1 MLGDLVPTAGV
12 AQGLALIVAPFM
24 MLAWR
29 GVGGVSLPPTVQA
42 LHSARVSLLL
52 GRRLAL
58 VVTGGVG
65 LDKGRDPYNGISTR
79 NMLSFFFFLGKH
91 EDFPKREF
99 LRLHAFM
106 HQSSCEHYSEEEL
119 GLNWWIF
126 LSCTSAVPREKRA
139 SAPTTTWPRPTGPAA
154 NAIAR
159 IATRL
164 LAHTPRYPEGERHR
178 GVRRRDDGGG
188 EGGRPQQF
196 FRPALPEF
204 GVRAEEAVGP
214 WPSRAHTHTHTRTRP
229 RANSLLL
236 ALIRS

>member
-1 MLGDLVPTAGV
+1 MGFLHERG
-12 AQGLALIVAPFM
+12 PFFF
-24 MLAWR
+24 
-29 GVGGVSLPPTVQA
+29 
-42 LHSARVSLLL
+42 
-52 GRRLAL
+52 
-58 VVTGGVG
+58 
-65 LDKGRDPYNGISTR
+65 
-79 NMLSFFFFLGKH
+79 SFFSFLEKH
-91 EDFPKREF
+91 EDFPKRECSCN
-99 LRLHAFM
+99 
-106 HQSSCEHYSEEEL
+106 QSCEHYSEEEL

-139 SAPTTTWPRPTGPAA
+139 SAPTTTWPRPTGPEA

-188 EGGRPQQF
+188 GGGRPQQF

-214 WPSRAHTHTHTRTRP
+214 WPSRAHAHTQTHTRELTPP
-229 RANSLLL
+229 RIHSFVTFVTGSPVLVEEYE
-236 ALIRS
+236 